1 MLAEPIDR
9 AGCLFA
15 SARRYLRGLMN
26 DIAAATAIRTSPPLR
41 AQDARLRATHNLA
54 LLAAFVVAAAAIHAG
69 IVAAYANPIPYS
81 DEWIALIDNVLRPWA
96 SGQFSLL
103 DLFKSHNEHTIVPTR
118 LLGLILLWLNH
129 GQFDNVPSALLNA
142 LFYAA
147 AWAVPIH
154 LFFRHASGTLQTF
167 AVVMGLAALA
177 PLEGEDLI
185 FGFQNQYYFLIAGSV
200 ATLWLATT
208 ACSTSKRSLAAF
220 AVVAFATCVSMGSGF
235 FASALAVVVCALR
248 WQHEPQHRRA
258 LKLRM
263 LIGLAI
269 AVFGLILLLHS
280 FVVMKQQGILGNKQI
295 DLDGIR
301 RVFSCLAWPYT
312 SAAWAG
318 VLLALPFGAFSL
330 RLLWRR
336 ESATAL
342 DYLAFGIGLWAG
354 AQACALAF
362 DRHSEATSLASRYL
376 PVLLFWPLMNVY
388 AVNRLVGVA
397 TSGRVTRS
405 AAILSLL
412 PAVAA
417 GALIANTVKM
427 APASLSAVAV
437 ASQQHQMQA
446 AHVARYVRIGD
457 SDALNKAGHM
467 GLPYPNTQKLQS
479 LLDDPAVRH
488 GLPANVRP
496 ALVVK
501 SEPAETP
508 PAFVPQGAY
517 ESVPRR
523 DDLPGFGSHSAA
535 GDAAVG
541 RFRSE
546 PLDTQFPY
554 VRLDL
559 AGYLPE
565 AGLSLR
571 LECADNPDCRASDVL
586 PFEQARESWRGIYV
600 RVPQTHFR
608 IAADDSSKT
617 RWLAFTAP
625 VEVGRLSVLSDA
637 FVNRLRVD
645 ANIWISLVCGVLAL
659 LLLVGIWRDPPVLP
673 AANEN

>member
-1 MLAEPIDR
+1 MDSTRFPAIE
-9 AGCLFA
+9 
-15 SARRYLRGLMN
+15 ARNTHKVSRNVVFLLGFMV
-26 DIAAATAIRTSPPLR
+26 AATALHI
-41 AQDARLRATHNLA
+41 
-54 LLAAFVVAAAAIHAG
+54 G

-96 SGQFSLL
+96 TGQFSPW

-118 LLGLILLWLNH
+118 LLGLVMLWINH

-142 LFYAA
+142 FFYAG
-147 AWAVPIH
+147 AWAVPIY
-154 LFFRHASGTLQTF
+154 LFFRNATGTLKTF
-167 AVVMGLAALA
+167 AVVLGLAALV

-208 ACSTSKRSLAAF
+208 ACTTSRRSLAAF
-220 AVVAFATCVSMGSGF
+220 ALVAFATCVSMGSGF
-235 FASALAVVVCALR
+235 FASALAIAICALR
-248 WQHEPQHRRA
+248 WQREPQHRKA
-258 LKLRM
+258 LQLRM

-269 AVFGLILLLHS
+269 TIFGLILLLHS

-295 DLDGIR
+295 DLDGVR

-312 SAAWAG
+312 STAWAG
-318 VLLALPFGAFSL
+318 VLLSLPFAAFSL

-336 ESATAL
+336 ESAMPL

-388 AVNRLVGVA
+388 SVTRLVADA
-397 TSGRVTRS
+397 TGGRSTR
-405 AAILSLL
+405 AGAMILSLL

-427 APASLSAVAV
+427 APASLTAVAV

-446 AHVARYVRIGD
+446 EHIARYVRMND
-457 SDALNKAGHM
+457 TDALYKAGHM
-467 GLPYPNTQKLQS
+467 GLPYSNTAKLQS
-479 LLDDPAVRH
+479 LLDDPAVRQ

-496 ALVVK
+496 GMVVK
-501 SEPAETP
+501 ADPAETS
-508 PAFVPQGAY
+508 PAFVPYGAFK
-517 ESVPRR
+517 SVPRR
-523 DDLPGFGSHSAA
+523 DDLPGFGSHSEA

-546 PLDTQFPY
+546 PLDTEFPF

-559 AGYLPE
+559 AGYIPE

-571 LECADNPDCRASDVL
+571 LECVDNANCKASDVL

-600 RVPQTHFR
+600 KVPQSHFR
-608 IAADDSSKT
+608 IAADDTSRT

-625 VEVGRLSVLSDA
+625 VEVGELSVLSDA
-637 FVNRLRVD
+637 FVNRVRVD
-645 ANIWISLVCGVLAL
+645 ANVWISLVCGVLAL
-659 LLLVGIWRDPPVLP
+659 LLLVGIWPGIP
-673 AANEN
+673 APSPASGD